1 MRYHLALNLIILP
14 YLCSAAAP
22 PAACTSD
29 EQCSVTQ
36 RSRVPSESNT
46 DVGLCGCYATSSID
60 PFDEC
65 EGNKTSCATARC
77 ISDACAGLTSTCSDD
92 SVTCV
97 LIPDEGMNPANQ
109 QKFADDLTKIL
120 FTEPNECTSSLGVS
134 MAFSLVY
141 PGATNEG
148 ITEIKNTFGYP
159 DGSNLQLVWQGTTQR
174 MLKSA
179 NGECSA
185 SFDGECFSNAPLL
198 KIANSVWL
206 DSDDKLNKEYASVV
220 DDYAMQTNF
229 SSIESPTIVNDWV
242 DNSTNGLIDS
252 IVDPTKP
259 LFPSDVLLAINS
271 IYLKASWVEQFKDRY
286 TNLDTFYASPSR
298 STKVADAHFMHTV
311 EYFEYSHDALVGYQ
325 VLKLRLQQ
333 SKMSMMF
340 VLPLTDKA
348 GAVTSTDLINANRL
362 GRLESTKIALALPK
376 FKFESEY
383 EDNLKSALIALGVK
397 APFTESTNSLCGL
410 LQDYDCGKLIISKVI
425 QKTVLDVDE
434 KGVEAAAVTA
444 VGVGVTSMPPPDDP
458 ILMVLDHPFQ
468 FFIYDGEEGL
478 MLFEGRLGD
487 PDVPEKEPLLNAKHL
502 DDDFWSSNFFESPIE
517 AAPLLDETTT
527 SSTEAFVDCSTL
539 TTCSECLDNEGCA
552 HWTADECHASCVMA
566 DASCYTNTGG
576 FAGMTVDEICT
587 KADDDRKDSALCG
600 SMTDCTLCI
609 EAVQSDGKTCMWFE
623 DDGFCDTGCNMIGCG
638 STDATTCQATTTTGA
653 TVDGDTTTT
662 QATLSQATTTTGAT
676 VGGDA
681 TTTQATVSQA
691 TIPADTTT
699 TISTGSIAPASTDP
713 DSSGNIYGLFA
724 SVCTTIFMAS
734 ILFNVW

>member
-92 SVTCV
+92 SVNCV

-141 PGATNEG
+141 PGATNDG
-148 ITEIKNTFGYP
+148 ISEIKNTFGYP
-159 DGSNLQLVWQGTTQR
+159 DGSNLQLVWQGATQR

-206 DSDDKLNKEYASVV
+206 DSDDKLNEEYASVV

-229 SSIESPTIVNDWV
+229 SSIESPTIFEERN
-242 DNSTNGLIDS
+242 
-252 IVDPTKP
+252 
-259 LFPSDVLLAINS
+259 
-271 IYLKASWVEQFKDRY
+271 

-311 EYFEYSHDALVGYQ
+311 EYFDYSHDALVGYQ

-410 LQDYDCGKLIISKVI
+410 LQDYDCGKLIISHVI
-425 QKTVLDVDE
+425 QKTVIDVNE
-434 KGVEAAAVTA
+434 QGVEASAVTA
-444 VGVGVTSMPPPDDP
+444 LGVSFTSIPPPDDP

-468 FFIYDGEEGL
+468 FFIYEEEEEL

-487 PDVPEKEPLLNAKHL
+487 PDVPEKEPLLNAKHS
-502 DDDFWSSNFFESPIE
+502 DSDFWSSNFFESPIE

-539 TTCSECLDNEGCA
+539 TTCSECLENEGCA

-587 KADDDRKDSALCG
+587 KADDDRKDSTLCG
-600 SMTDCTLCI
+600 SMTDCTSCI

-653 TVDGDTTTT
+653 TVGGDATTT
-662 QATLSQATTTTGAT
+662 QATVSQASTTTGAT

-681 TTTQATVSQA
+681 TTAQATVSQA

-713 DSSGNIYGLFA
+713 DSSGNIYSLFA

>member
-92 SVTCV
+92 SVNCV
-97 LIPDEGMNPANQ
+97 LIPDEGMNPANH

-141 PGATNEG
+141 PGATNDG

-159 DGSNLQLVWQGTTQR
+159 DGSNLQLVWEGTTQR

-206 DSDDKLNKEYASVV
+206 DSDDKLNEEYASVV

-271 IYLKASWVEQFKDRY
+271 IYLKASWVEQFEERN

-311 EYFEYSHDALVGYQ
+311 EYFDYSHDALVGYQ

-348 GAVTSTDLINANRL
+348 GAVTSTDLINADRL

-376 FKFESEY
+376 FKFESKY

-410 LQDYDCGKLIISKVI
+410 LQDYDCGKLIISHVI
-425 QKTVLDVDE
+425 QKTVIDVNE
-434 KGVEAAAVTA
+434 QGVEASAVTA
-444 VGVGVTSMPPPDDP
+444 LGVSFTSIPPPDDP

-468 FFIYDGEEGL
+468 FFIYEEEEEL

-552 HWTADECHASCVMA
+552 HWTADECHASCVIA

-600 SMTDCTLCI
+600 SMTDCTSCI
-609 EAVQSDGKTCMWFE
+609 ESVQSDGKTCMWFE

-638 STDATTCQATTTTGA
+638 STDATTCQTITTGA
-653 TVDGDTTTT
+653 TVDGDATTT

-713 DSSGNIYGLFA
+713 DSSGNIYSLFA

>member
-92 SVTCV
+92 SVNCV
-97 LIPDEGMNPANQ
+97 LIPDEGMNPANH

-141 PGATNEG
+141 PGATNDG

-159 DGSNLQLVWQGTTQR
+159 DGSNLQLVWEGTTQR

-206 DSDDKLNKEYASVV
+206 DSDDKLNEEYASVV

-271 IYLKASWVEQFKDRY
+271 IYLKASWVEQFEERN

-311 EYFEYSHDALVGYQ
+311 EYFDYSHDALVGYQ

-348 GAVTSTDLINANRL
+348 GAVTSTDLINADRL

-376 FKFESEY
+376 FKFESKY

-410 LQDYDCGKLIISKVI
+410 LQDYDCGKLIISQVI
-425 QKTVLDVDE
+425 QQTVLDVNE
-434 KGVEAAAVTA
+434 KGLEAAAVTA
-444 VGVGVTSMPPPDDP
+444 VGVSMTSMPPPDDP

-468 FFIYDGEEGL
+468 FFIYDSSEEL
-478 MLFEGRLGD
+478 MFFEGRLGD
-487 PDVPEKEPLLNAKHL
+487 PDVSEKEPLLNAKHL

-552 HWTADECHASCVMA
+552 HWTADECHASCVIA

-600 SMTDCTLCI
+600 SMTDCTSCI
-609 EAVQSDGKTCMWFE
+609 ESVQSDGKTCMWFE

-638 STDATTCQATTTTGA
+638 STDATTCQTITTGA
-653 TVDGDTTTT
+653 TVDGDATTT

-713 DSSGNIYGLFA
+713 DSSGNIYSLFA